1 MKTVVVLGAAGR
13 VGDAAAR
20 AFVAAGW
27 RVNGVAR
34 NARTSELAPGVE
46 AVRADAF
53 DRASLIAA
61 CEVQTSSS
69 TRSIRYTLNGSRR

>member
-27 RVNGVAR
+27 RVKGVAR
-34 NARTSELAPGVE
+34 NAKDG
-46 AVRADAF
+46 
-53 DRASLIAA
+53 
-61 CEVQTSSS
+61 
-69 TRSIRYTLNGSRR
+69 